1 MMRRKYDLEKSFPP
15 KRIEEV
21 DYILKHYLE
30 GIKIPKEDQ
39 RIKIILDD
47 HYAPEMKLIKGVYV
61 IYKKTLLELL
71 EGRIHSINSYE
82 FTNSKKKDRT
92 ISDEDIE
99 YVLGMATIVVLA
111 SENDQILTTYFT
123 AGLGGKLNS
132 ILNLCQG
139 YSKELEDKKFK
150 ASLQN
155 FFNDIE
161 VVKQM
166 GLLEEIIGNVLDNNI
181 KTSYT
186 ILSSP
191 GALLQEGVKP
201 FSY

>member
-1 MMRRKYDLEKSFPP
+1 MIKKYDLEKSFPP

-21 DYILKHYLE
+21 DYILVNYLE
-30 GIKIPKEDQ
+30 GLKISKEDK

-47 HYAPEMKLIKGVYV
+47 YYAPEMKLIKGVYV
-61 IYKKTLLELL
+61 IYKKSLLELL

-82 FTNSKKKDRT
+82 FTKSKKKDRT

-111 SENDQILTTYFT
+111 SENDQILTKYFT

-132 ILNLCQG
+132 ILNLCLG
-139 YSKELEDKKFK
+139 YSKDLEVNKFK

-155 FFNDIE
+155 FLNDIE
-161 VVKQM
+161 LVKQM
-166 GLLEEIIGNVLDNNI
+166 GLLQTIIEN
-181 KTSYT
+181 
-186 ILSSP
+186 
-191 GALLQEGVKP
+191 E
-201 FSY
+201 